1 MAKKIYSLLLSD
13 DVVEQVD
20 NLAAKQGI
28 SRSNMVNRILGEHFS
43 YSTPEKRMHDIFA
56 EVEQLILP
64 HSTMRFSNM
73 PSVSMATIFSALPY
87 RYKPTVRYSVELV
100 DSDGCIARLRVSLR
114 SQNSDLLE
122 GMKRFYALF
131 MQLEQDALGQRTSG
145 TDDSGRFVRLLQKP
159 DDYITDS
166 QIAECITAY
175 INNFDGLMGV
185 YFAQGCSEKSV
196 HEIKRRYAKYLAENI
211 HV

>member
-1 MAKKIYSLLLSD
+1 M
-13 DVVEQVD
+13 
-20 NLAAKQGI
+20 
-28 SRSNMVNRILGEHFS
+28 
-43 YSTPEKRMHDIFA
+43 
-56 EVEQLILP
+56 
-64 HSTMRFSNM
+64 
-73 PSVSMATIFSALPY
+73 
-87 RYKPTVRYSVELV
+87 
-100 DSDGCIARLRVSLR
+100 
-114 SQNSDLLE
+114 
-122 GMKRFYALF
+122 
-131 MQLEQDALGQRTSG
+131 GQRTSG

-175 INNFDGLMGV
+175 INNFDELLGV